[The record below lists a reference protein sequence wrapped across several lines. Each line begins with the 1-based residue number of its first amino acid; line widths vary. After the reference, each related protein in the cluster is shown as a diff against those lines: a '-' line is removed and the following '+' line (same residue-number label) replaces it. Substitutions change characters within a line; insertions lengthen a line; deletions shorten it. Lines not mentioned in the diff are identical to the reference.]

1 MVCHTVIHWL
11 FFVKDTGVPSVLH
24 YAEVQIAH
32 QQGRGKPAQGQKHRE
47 YKALDQDT
55 HVYDKRYIV
64 PFVEKIEV
72 EGLQYMF
79 LAPGHH
85 RRVYEVEHTQRQ
97 DHKGQCP
104 AEIVSEVPVLE
115 IYQYN

>member
-1 MVCHTVIHWL
+1 M
-11 FFVKDTGVPSVLH
+11 LH
-24 YAEVQIAH
+24 YAEVQVAH

-72 EGLQYMF
+72 ERLQYML
-79 LAPGHH
+79 LAPCHH
-85 RRVYEVEHTQRQ
+85 RRVDKIEYPQGNQEQS
-97 DHKGQCP
+97 QCP
-104 AEIVSEVPVLE
+104 AEIESKIPILE
-115 IYQYN
+115 INQYNYCLIC